1 MIREFPWAVARLRRG
16 GWSAALAALAL
27 AGASTPALA
36 EGDDEPITLESVV
49 VTATR
54 SPAAELGSP
63 ASVTIVDREQLDLR
77 NPLRLGDALADV
89 PGLYVRGAAL
99 APAFPGTGQGV
110 LSLRGIPRTPRT
122 LVMVDG
128 QPVNNALTGGINVV
142 GIPLDSVERVE
153 VVRGP
158 YSALYGGAAMGG
170 VVNFLTGSPDDAVTE
185 VRAGAGSLQQR
196 GGALLY
202 RERYASG
209 LGIVLSANYRESDGD
224 PECCYVVKPQARGS
238 GTTGTP
244 VTGVR
249 PTTAP
254 DGSPR
259 YWVGT
264 QGARPW
270 WQGNALLSLHYSPSA
285 ATTLVAGAGWANYSV
300 RYRPPDTF
308 LRDAD
313 GAPVY
318 AGTVLFDDAGTRR
331 RLSLQQ
337 TDWFTATPA
346 GERDLRAFLRATH
359 RFDGGSELRA
369 QVGLLHNNLWYAQAR
384 PGVAQYDSGPGN
396 LTEQPNR
403 RIDVDVA
410 WRAPLASTWALV
422 AGGSLNWSRLDRTI
436 SELSSWRSPDTTGA
450 TLNAD
455 GGRTDNAALFV
466 QSEHHFDDAGV
477 SLYLGGR
484 FDYFETDG
492 YARQAVAPLL
502 DETYPR
508 RSFDQFSPKVA
519 LVWEARRW
527 LSVRASYGEAF
538 RAPALFDLYGRTVV
552 GTGAGTLVYEP
563 SPNLGP
569 ERVKAFEVG
578 ADLAFDR
585 GGRVSAT
592 LYRQRLVD
600 LIYRRKLPTST
611 DTVTRTQAENVGV
624 ADVDGIEASARWP
637 TPIAGLGVFG
647 NVTYHFRYDI
657 RSNDVDPATVGKK
670 LTDVPQTTGSV
681 GLEYN
686 RNAWS
691 GMVAVRYVDHVFPSG
706 DDMNTNTYQGV
717 FGSYDRYTLVTAGF
731 AYRFDAHWRLNVT
744 VDNLTDRTYFVSNR
758 QPGVSAFAE
767 LSYRF

>member
-1 MIREFPWAVARLRRG
+1 MNREFLWAVARFRRG
-16 GWSAALAALAL
+16 GWSAVLAALAL
-27 AGASTPALA
+27 AGTSTPAFA

-63 ASVTIVDREQLDLR
+63 ASVTIVDRQQLDLR

-99 APAFPGTGQGV
+99 GPAFPGTGQGV

-122 LVMVDG
+122 LVMIDG

-142 GIPLDSVERVE
+142 GIPLDSVQRVE

-185 VRAGAGSLQQR
+185 VRAGAGSLAQR
-196 GGALLY
+196 GGSLLY

-209 LGIVLSANYRESDGD
+209 LGIVLSASYRESDGD
-224 PECCYVVKPQARGS
+224 PDCCYVVKPVARGG
-238 GTTGTP
+238 GTAGTL
-244 VTGVR
+244 VTGVN

-259 YWVGT
+259 YWIGT

-270 WQGNALLSLHYSPSA
+270 SQSNALLSLHYSPSP
-285 ATTLVAGAGWANYSV
+285 ATTLVAGFGYADYAV
-300 RYRPPDTF
+300 RYRPPDSY
-308 LRDAD
+308 LRDAA

-318 AGTVLFDDAGTRR
+318 AGTVLFDDAGTLR
-331 RLSLQQ
+331 RLALQQ

-346 GERDLRAFLRATH
+346 GERDLRSFVRATH

-369 QVGLLHNNLWYAQAR
+369 QVGLLHNNLWFAQAR

-403 RIDVDVA
+403 RIDADVA
-410 WRAPLASTWALV
+410 WRAPLAANWVLV

-436 SELSSWRSPDTTGA
+436 SELSAWRNTDTTGA
-450 TLNAD
+450 TLNTD
-455 GGRTDNAALFV
+455 GGRTDNAAVFV
-466 QSEHHFDDAGV
+466 QSEHHFDDVGV
-477 SLYLGGR
+477 SVYAGAR
-484 FDYFETDG
+484 FDYFKTDG
-492 YARQAVAPLL
+492 YARQNFAPLL
-502 DETYPR
+502 DATYPR
-508 RSFDQFSPKVA
+508 RSFDQVSPKVA
-519 LVWEARRW
+519 IVWEPLRW
-527 LSVRASYGEAF
+527 VSVRASYGEAF
-538 RAPALFDLYGRTVV
+538 RPPALFDLYGRTVV
-552 GTGAGTLVYEP
+552 GTGAATLVYEP

-578 ADLAFDR
+578 ADFAFER
-585 GGRVSAT
+585 GGRASLTV
-592 LYRQRLVD
+592 YRQRLED

-611 DTVTRTQAENVGV
+611 ETVTRTQAENVGM

-637 TPIAGLGVFG
+637 TPIGGLVAFG
-647 NVTYHFRYDI
+647 NLTYHFRYDI

-670 LTDVPQTTGSV
+670 LTDVPRTTGSA
-681 GLEYN
+681 GIEYN

-717 FGSYDRYTLVTAGF
+717 FGSYDRYTLVTAGLT
-731 AYRFDAHWRLNVT
+731 YRIDPHWRVNLT

-758 QPGVSAFAE
+758 QPGRSAFAE